1 MKRIVI
7 ACSLLFIL
15 IMTGCYNFSRPE
27 ISEDEAK
34 SIVLK
39 EHTKHIG
46 KVKVISLIHKGN
58 KYVVQWE
65 NEENCENG
73 TDYVHDQTGE
83 ITKGE
88 VSIC

>member
-7 ACSLLFIL
+7 VCSLLFIL
-15 IMTGCYNFSRPE
+15 IITGCNNLSTPK
-27 ISEDEAK
+27 ISEDEAQ
-34 SIVLK
+34 SIVLE

-46 KVKVISLIHKGN
+46 KVKIISVSHKG
-58 KYVVQWE
+58 KEYVVQWE
-65 NEENCENG
+65 NKENCENG
-73 TDYVHDQTGE
+73 TDYVHDQTGD

>member
-7 ACSLLFIL
+7 ACSLLFMI
-15 IMTGCYNFSRPE
+15 GCSNFSTPK
-27 ISEDEAK
+27 ISEDEAR

-46 KVKVISLIHKGN
+46 KVKIISVSHKGN
-58 KYVVQWE
+58 EYLVKWE
-65 NEENCENG
+65 NKENCENG

>member
-7 ACSLLFIL
+7 ACFLLFIL
-15 IMTGCYNFSRPE
+15 IMTGCNNLSTPK
-27 ISEDEAK
+27 ISEDEAR
-34 SIVLK
+34 STVLK
-39 EHTKHIG
+39 EHTKHNG
-46 KVKVISLIHKGN
+46 KVEIISVIHNGKE
-58 KYVVQWE
+58 YVVEWE
-65 NEENCENG
+65 NKENCENG

>member
-1 MKRIVI
+1 MKRMII
-7 ACSLLFIL
+7 ACFLLFIL
-15 IMTGCYNFSRPE
+15 IMTGCSNFSTPE
-27 ISEDEAK
+27 ISEDEVK

-46 KVKVISLIHKGN
+46 KVEIISVIHKGN
-58 KYVVQWE
+58 KYLVKWE
-65 NEENCENG
+65 NKENCENG